1 MGISTEGYEF
11 LCFPKKLILDTI
23 FQTSLS
29 SNARNRIIAKIRC
42 SLGSI
47 LDTKVLQSSG
57 IWGNI
62 YEEIDNSFCNLAEW
76 NHTVSYHLIFRN
88 YCCQICKY
96 NWSNYLVTQLYVCT
110 VKLGNKERFDKEQIG
125 IKELF
130 MDYQPFYS
138 INLLLDKELLP
149 I

>member
-29 SNARNRIIAKIRC
+29 SNARNRIIEKIRC

-47 LDTKVLQSSG
+47 LDTKVLQQSG

-88 YCCQICKY
+88 DCCQTCKY
-96 NWSNYLVTQLYVCT
+96 NWSKYLSQ
-110 VKLGNKERFDKEQIG
+110 
-125 IKELF
+125 
-130 MDYQPFYS
+130 
-138 INLLLDKELLP
+138 LLLTTQKSITYHHFHEIQILNGLQWKQSSFKGP
-149 I
+149 PKV

>member
-29 SNARNRIIAKIRC
+29 SNARNRIIEKIRC

-47 LDTKVLQSSG
+47 LDTKVLQQSG

-88 YCCQICKY
+88 YCCKTCKY
-96 NWSNYLVTQLYVCT
+96 NWPKYLTQLYYYCLPHKKALNIIIIHEILTNPECT
-110 VKLGNKERFDKEQIG
+110 SMEKKIIFWGF
-125 IKELF
+125 
-130 MDYQPFYS
+130 
-138 INLLLDKELLP
+138 
-149 I
+149 